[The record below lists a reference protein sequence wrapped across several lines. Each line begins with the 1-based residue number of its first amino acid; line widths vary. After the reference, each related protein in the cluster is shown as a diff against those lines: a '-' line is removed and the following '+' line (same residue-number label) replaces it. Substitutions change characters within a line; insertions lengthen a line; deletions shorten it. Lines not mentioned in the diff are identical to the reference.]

1 MNEEQESQEPL
12 TLTGQFIIGRKGDS
26 SVYLERNNP
35 TQDIFAPAQW
45 AAAKQQIE
53 AKGMR
58 FLGVVHAFSNNDT
71 GALSAVANTDS
82 PVPSA
87 EETELM
93 NQAMLDARYLPLV
106 LENLQDSRVQQ
117 MLALCPLDCKECTE
131 GKPLCL

>member
-1 MNEEQESQEPL
+1 VSKEQEPL

-26 SVYLERNNP
+26 SVYIERNNP
-35 TQDIFAPAQW
+35 TQDIFQPAQW
-45 AAAKQQIE
+45 SAAKESIR

-58 FLGVVHAFSNNDT
+58 FLGVVHAFSNNET
-71 GALSAVANTDS
+71 GELSAVANTDS

-93 NQAMLDARYLPLV
+93 NQAMLDARYLPLF

-117 MLALCPLDCKECTE
+117 MLALCPLDCKECAE
-131 GKPLCL
+131 GEELNLV